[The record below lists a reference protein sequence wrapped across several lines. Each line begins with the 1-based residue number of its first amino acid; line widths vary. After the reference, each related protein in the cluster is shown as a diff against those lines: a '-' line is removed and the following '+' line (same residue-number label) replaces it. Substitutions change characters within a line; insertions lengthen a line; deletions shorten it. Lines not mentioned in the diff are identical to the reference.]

1 MSRKR
6 ESAPEYKETVAFE
19 LFPTLEYDK
28 AQKQRLIPFHALK
41 NNIRRIINYAAH
53 FDAPNRI
60 CMVYIVGEVAPEKI
74 QSLLTAAECSDRV
87 CVLTSAFPDDEIKF
101 WREFDKLRDTL
112 TKRGH
117 WDDENRMVNA
127 FWLDA
132 YNATRSFKEFY
143 EAERPDMDGQIGLA
157 EFDFQYDEGRLA
169 SVEADLQRQAE
180 TLETIRR
187 YHALARKAP
196 SYFRRWTLHRRGRE
210 PTTFRHANTGKLI
223 AKIYPYGAEAR
234 GVNAYAGLSPASAE
248 AAVKLIMDGVEN
260 RRLGFGRD
268 ELIRSAAARKI
279 RKFVRDAIAANG
291 YCSLFDLKDFVE
303 SPPFGLGNNGYSSAM
318 LSAALFEEDGLI
330 YRDSVSDSDVKRNMY
345 ALFLLLLS
353 EGTSRHSVMATV
365 LKRMKMDRR
374 WYLPCL
380 YKEYPCHKTVRKALA
395 ELYGVPDEWVGLGI
409 VNRCRSR
416 IEELFRLPLSVSDDL
431 LFYLTGPEICWYDR
445 AEMER
450 LAAEVTARREEL
462 PRILAAHIAK
472 DKRIPTRE
480 WIPGAACWLWDKE
493 TSLDAPLCMM
503 SPEEKAQY
511 DANRER
517 ANQCN
522 RKANALKWDRS
533 DGAAERYKEAEAEE
547 ARAYREEREYIQNL
561 SEPCKRRLLALCG
574 NPNL

>member
-1 MSRKR
+1 MSGKR

-87 CVLTSAFPDDEIKF
+87 CVLTSAFPDSEIKF

-112 TKRGH
+112 TKRGQ
-117 WDDENRMVNA
+117 WDNENQTVNA
-127 FWLDA
+127 CWLELHE
-132 YNATRSFKEFY
+132 ATRSFKEFY
-143 EAERPDMDGQIGLA
+143 ETERPDVEGQIGLA

-169 SVEADLQRQAE
+169 RIEADLRRQEE
-180 TLETIRR
+180 TLETVRR

-196 SYFRRWTLHRRGRE
+196 SYFRRWTLHRRNCE
-210 PTTFRHANTGKLI
+210 PTLFRHADTGKLI
-223 AKIYPYGAEAR
+223 AKIYPYGSEAR
-234 GVNAYAGLSPASAE
+234 GVNAYAGLSPASAKT
-248 AAVKLIMDGVEN
+248 AVRLIMDGEEN
-260 RRLGFGRD
+260 RRLGFGRN

-291 YCSLFDLKDFVE
+291 YCSLFDLKEFVE
-303 SPPFGLGNNGYSSAM
+303 SPPFGLGANGYSAAM
-318 LSAALFEEDGLI
+318 LSAALAEEDGLI
-330 YRDSVSDSDVKRNMY
+330 YRDSVSDSDAKSNMHGLY
-345 ALFLLLLS
+345 LLLLS
-353 EGTSRHSVMATV
+353 EGTSRYSVMATV

-450 LAAEVTARREEL
+450 LAAEVTARRDEL

-472 DKRIPTRE
+472 DRRIPYRQR
-480 WIPGAACWLWDKE
+480 IPGAACWLWDRE
-493 TSLDAPLCMM
+493 TMLDGPDCMM
-503 SPEEKAQY
+503 S
-511 DANRER
+511 D
-517 ANQCN
+517 
-522 RKANALKWDRS
+522 
-533 DGAAERYKEAEAEE
+533 
-547 ARAYREEREYIQNL
+547 EERKQFESLRKRHDDCEKRKSAAWAANDMQTYWEIEKESVMASRAETAYLNDL
-561 SEPCKRRLLALCG
+561 SEPCRRRLLALCG
-574 NPNL
+574 NPNH